1 MHMTPPLTPAKAG
14 QLAIL
19 AAAHAFFTHVRKG
32 LRIRALHALL
42 WPCLLVGGWPG
53 VAAGQGVELKT
64 GRVLAPASPAA
75 AEAAPTAQPSLA
87 QLAAGDL
94 VQISVYQNPDL
105 AFEGRLDER
114 GEIRFPLLGSV
125 RLQGDSPPAAELRL
139 ARLLRD
145 GGFVRQ
151 PQVSLRWL
159 QAKALQV
166 SVLGLVGRPGRYPV
180 EPGGT
185 RVSELLAQAG
195 GALPDGADVLSLSGM
210 RAGQAVRLDF
220 NLMACLRSAGPSVA
234 CGGSSD
240 EPRAE
245 PGDTLFV
252 DRAPVFYV
260 LGEVQRPGV
269 FRLAPGM
276 TVLQALAQ
284 AGGLTPRGTERGLR
298 LHRIAPQAGPQ
309 TLEASL
315 QERVQRNDVIQV
327 REALF

>member
-1 MHMTPPLTPAKAG
+1 MAADRAASLPTDAAQADAMPVAQPALPPLA
-14 QLAIL
+14 
-19 AAAHAFFTHVRKG
+19 R
-32 LRIRALHALL
+32 
-42 WPCLLVGGWPG
+42 LVP
-53 VAAGQGVELKT
+53 
-64 GRVLAPASPAA
+64 
-75 AEAAPTAQPSLA
+75 
-87 QLAAGDL
+87 GDL

-105 AFEGRLDER
+105 AFDGRLDER
-114 GEIRFPLLGSV
+114 GEIRFPLLGRV
-125 RLQGDSPPAAELRL
+125 RLLGDSPPEAELRL
-139 ARLLRD
+139 AGLLQE
-145 GGFVRQ
+145 GGYVRQ

-159 QAKALQV
+159 QSRALQV
-166 SVLGLVGRPGRYPV
+166 SVLGQVGRPGRYPV
-180 EPGGT
+180 EAGGT

-195 GALPDGADVLSLSGM
+195 GALPDGADVLSLSGL
-210 RAGQAVRLDF
+210 RGGQPLRIDF
-220 NLMACLRSAGPSVA
+220 NLMACLRSTGPSME
-234 CGGSSD
+234 CGGSSG

-298 LHRIAPQAGPQ
+298 VHRMAPQAGPQ
-309 TLEASL
+309 TLETSL
-315 QERVQRNDVIQV
+315 QGPVQRNDVIQV